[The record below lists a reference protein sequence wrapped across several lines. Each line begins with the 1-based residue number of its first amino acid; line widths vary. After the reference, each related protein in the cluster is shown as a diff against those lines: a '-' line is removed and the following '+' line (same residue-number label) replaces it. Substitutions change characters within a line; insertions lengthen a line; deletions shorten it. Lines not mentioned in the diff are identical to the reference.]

1 MLSVAIKP
9 ITLGVIMLNVVMDI
23 VVAPLGHDYISSHL
37 KLRRSSIYLNL
48 FKIFQKVVNNCINT
62 NIYSYLETPG
72 ACTINLFI
80 AVIYEFS

>member
-9 ITLGVIMLNVVMDI
+9 FALGVIMLNVVMEI
-23 VVAPLGHDYISSHL
+23 VVAPLRHDYISSRL

-72 ACTINLFI
+72 ACTINLFT